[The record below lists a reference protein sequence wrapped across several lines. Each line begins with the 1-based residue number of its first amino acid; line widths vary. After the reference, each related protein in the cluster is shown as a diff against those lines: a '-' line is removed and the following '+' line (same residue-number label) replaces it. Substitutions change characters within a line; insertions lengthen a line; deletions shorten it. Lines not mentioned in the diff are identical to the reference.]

1 MGGGGGDG
9 GGGGL
14 GLRSLAHSP
23 AAYLASLIKAG
34 SLIPS
39 DEYAL
44 ESFSILNSIVPPV
57 HAIFCFI
64 LAIAKR
70 ISWLGWKITSLI
82 SCYFSR
88 SLLTMHIFCL
98 CPHAMLHPGYQPFL
112 QWVLTCTLNLMSSR
126 LH

>member
-1 MGGGGGDG
+1 MIQLTIQLTQNGGGG

-14 GLRSLAHSP
+14 GLRSLALHSP

-57 HAIFCFI
+57 HAI
-64 LAIAKR
+64 
-70 ISWLGWKITSLI
+70 SGD
-82 SCYFSR
+82 
-88 SLLTMHIFCL
+88 LLLHSSYSQKDLSARLENHQFDQLLCCL
-98 CPHAMLHPGYQPFL
+98 CPHAMLHPGYQSFL
-112 QWVLTCTLNLMSSR
+112 Q
-126 LH
+126 